1 MSNIRITS
9 LFPNQ
14 FKIKSEYNISSIY
27 KDRNSYFD
35 KEITNDLKIDEL
47 INKKNKPKQTKLKY
61 YKQYLNACYIEITK
75 ANNRNLTHTLFT
87 LPKSFSLIKDCSVYE
102 CLLYIEKKLRKK
114 GLDTII
120 INRTLFIDW
129 SKIEENI
136 KMNQLIQFS

>member
-35 KEITNDLKIDEL
+35 KDITNELRVDEL

-75 ANNRNLTHTLFT
+75 ANNRNSTYTLFT